1 MRSAEEWIRAK
12 SPLRISFAGGGTDV
26 ADWYERHGGAVLSAA
41 IDRSAYVTLHPRS
54 DSRVRIRSLDVGS
67 AVDYR
72 LHEEP
77 VYDGVLDL
85 AKAAVAQFRV
95 GSGLDVDIRSDAPAG
110 GGLGGS
116 SAVTSALIGAL
127 AAYTGA
133 RLTRTAMAELNY
145 KIERVDLKIAG
156 GKQDQYATTFGGFNH
171 LTFGAG
177 GVAVVPLGLDDDL
190 LRDLEAH
197 LLLCYVGRVRADLGL
212 IDKQLRL
219 LKEGRPATVDGMHR
233 IQADVERMKAAL
245 LNNDLDRFGRILHD
259 GFVHKKMMNPDVTTG
274 TAADEL
280 YDAARAHGAL
290 GGKLAGAGG
299 GGYLVL
305 YVPTAR
311 QHGVRRAL
319 EALGGVFVECAFS
332 ERGLQVWTS
341 RHP

>member
-1 MRSAEEWIRAK
+1 MTGGRIRAK

-26 ADWYERHGGAVLSAA
+26 ADWYERYGGAVLSAT
-41 IDRSAYVTLHPRS
+41 IDRGAYVTLHPRA
-54 DSRVRIRSLDVGS
+54 DSRVRIRSLDVGW

-72 LHEEP
+72 LHQEP

-85 AKAAVAQFRV
+85 AKAAVAQFRA
-95 GSGLDVDIRSDAPAG
+95 GRGLDLDIRSDAPAG

-116 SAVTSALIGAL
+116 SAVTAALIGAL

-133 RLTRTAMAELNY
+133 RLTRTEMAELNY
-145 KIERVDLKIAG
+145 RIERIDLKIAG

-171 LTFGAG
+171 ITFGAA
-177 GVAVVPLGLDDDL
+177 GVTVAPLGLDDDV

-197 LLLCYVGRVRADLGL
+197 LLLCYVGRVRTDLGL

-219 LKEGRPATVDGMHR
+219 LKEGRATTVDGMHR
-233 IQADVERMKAAL
+233 IHADVERMKDAL
-245 LNNDLDRFGRILHD
+245 LANDLDRFGRCLHH
-259 GFVHKKMMNPDVTTG
+259 GFVHKKMMNPDVTAG
-274 TAADEL
+274 TAADRL
-280 YDAARAHGAL
+280 YEAAREHGAL

-299 GGYLVL
+299 GGYLIL

-311 QHGVRRAL
+311 QHDVRRAL
-319 EALGGVFVECAFS
+319 QALGGVFVECGFS
-332 ERGLQVWTS
+332 ERGLQVWKS